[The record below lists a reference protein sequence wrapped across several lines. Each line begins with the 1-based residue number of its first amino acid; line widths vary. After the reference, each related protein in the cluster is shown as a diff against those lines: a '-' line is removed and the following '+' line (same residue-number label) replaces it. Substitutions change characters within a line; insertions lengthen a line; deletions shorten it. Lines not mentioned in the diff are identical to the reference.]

1 VEQARWEDTDRKSM
15 SSQTPIQHATPPTIR
30 PQGSSD
36 AAAEAPERKRL
47 VLGYLLAL
55 GRWRLA
61 LLAALSAVT
70 GLAEAA
76 VLAIVAQVAAALA
89 TKLNVVELHLGVTS
103 VHVSIQTLLIA
114 GGAIAAIRLILLVP
128 ASSLAARISADAQA
142 MIRGRLV
149 QAFLRASWA
158 VKSADREGRFQ
169 ELMTNQVSSATAGVV
184 QTTYVLTYLFSFVVL
199 VGSALVASPAA
210 AGIVAAACV
219 LLFAALRPLT
229 RAGGRAADELSIS
242 LLDHAGGV
250 SEATRLAEE
259 TQVFGV
265 TRAQEARLQQLIE
278 RARRLFFDTQF
289 NLRLVPN
296 IYQSAVYL
304 LLFGGLALIYTVDRS
319 GLASLG
325 VVVLLLVRAGTY
337 GNQAQNSYQ
346 VVRQT
351 GPFIERLEE
360 AIERYD
366 EGASMSGSEPFK
378 TLEAL
383 AFQDASYSYGE
394 RAQAPVL
401 SDITFDVKAGE
412 TIGIIGPSGAG
423 KSTLAQLLLRLRKPD
438 TGQYLVNGVPAHRL
452 RWGDWARLVA
462 FVPQTPQLIHAS
474 VAENIR
480 YFREVDQDDVERAAK
495 LAGIHSD
502 ILEWSDAYDTIVG
515 PRAAAVSVGQAQRI
529 CLARALALRP
539 QMLVLDEPTSALD
552 PTSERLIQAS
562 LTALRGS
569 LTLFVIAHRL
579 STIDICDR
587 VVVIVGGRLDAVEAF
602 EDLSARNAYFRSA
615 AHGVG

>member
-1 VEQARWEDTDRKSM
+1 M
-15 SSQTPIQHATPPTIR
+15 SSQTEIQHATPRTSKPQEATGVAAKTPLR
-30 PQGSSD
+30 P
-36 AAAEAPERKRL
+36 KWL
-47 VLGYLLAL
+47 VLKYLSAL
-55 GRWRLA
+55 GWWRPA
-61 LLAALSAVT
+61 LLAVLSVVT

-89 TKLNVVELHLGVTS
+89 TRRNVVETHLGVAS
-103 VHVSIQTLLIA
+103 GHVSIQTLLIA

-142 MIRGRLV
+142 LLRERLV

-169 ELMTNQVSSATAGVV
+169 ELMTNQVNSATAGLV
-184 QTTYVLTYLFSFVVL
+184 QATYVMTYLFSFVVL
-199 VGSALVASPAA
+199 VGSALLASPEA
-210 AGIVAAACV
+210 AGIVVAACV

-229 RAGGRAADELSIS
+229 RAGGRAAHELSVA
-242 LLDHAGGV
+242 LLEHAGGI

-265 TRAQEARLQQLIE
+265 TTAQEARLQRLIE
-278 RARRLFFDTQF
+278 RARQLFFGTQF

-296 IYQSAVYL
+296 LYQSAVYL
-304 LLFGGLALIYTVDRS
+304 LLFGGLALVYAIDRS

-346 VVRQT
+346 VVRQSE
-351 GPFIERLEE
+351 PFIERLEE
-360 AIERYD
+360 AMERYG
-366 EGASMSGSEPFK
+366 EAASPAGSEPFEA
-378 TLEAL
+378 LEAL
-383 AFQDASYSYGE
+383 AFEDVSYSYGE
-394 RAQAPVL
+394 RSRAQAL
-401 SDITFDVKAGE
+401 SDITFEVKAGE
-412 TIGIIGPSGAG
+412 TIGVIGPSGAG
-423 KSTLAQLLLRLRKPD
+423 KSTLAQLLLRLREPD

-452 RWGDWARLVA
+452 RWEDWARLVA

-480 YFREVDQDDVERAAK
+480 YFREVDQDDVERASK
-495 LAGIHSD
+495 LAGIHDD
-502 ILEWSDAYDTIVG
+502 IVGWSDGYDTVVG

-602 EDLSARNAYFRSA
+602 EDLPARNAYFRSA

>member
-1 VEQARWEDTDRKSM
+1 M
-15 SSQTPIQHATPPTIR
+15 SSQSQIQHAR
-30 PQGSSD
+30 PQTTQPEVPGG
-36 AAAEAPERKRL
+36 AAAKAPERNWL
-47 VLGYLLAL
+47 VLRHLLAL
-55 GRWRLA
+55 GWWKLA
-61 LLAALSAVT
+61 LLAALSAAT

-76 VLAIVAQVAAALA
+76 LLAIVAQVAAALA
-89 TKLNVVELHLGVTS
+89 TRPDVVEVHLGVAS
-103 VHVSIQTLLIA
+103 VQVSIGTLLIV
-114 GGAIAAIRLILLVP
+114 GGAIAAIRLILLFP
-128 ASSLAARISADAQA
+128 ASSMAARISADAQA
-142 MIRGRLV
+142 MIRERLG
-149 QAFLRASWA
+149 QAFLHASWA
-158 VKSADREGRFQ
+158 VKSTDREGTFQ
-169 ELMTNQVSSATAGVV
+169 ELMTNQVSSATNGVV
-184 QTTYVLTYLFSFVVL
+184 QTTYFVTYVFSFVVL
-199 VGSALVASPAA
+199 AVSALLASPAA
-210 AGIVAAACV
+210 AAIVAAACV
-219 LLFAALRPLT
+219 LLFVALRPLT
-229 RAGGRAADELSIS
+229 RAGGRASAELSFAM
-242 LLDHAGGV
+242 LEHAGGV

-278 RARRLFFDTQF
+278 RTRQFFYGTQF
-289 NLRLVPN
+289 SVRLVPN

-304 LLFGGLALIYTVDRS
+304 LLFGGLALIYAVDRS

-337 GNQAQNSYQ
+337 GNQAQSSYQ

-351 GPFIERLEE
+351 GPFIERLEQ

-366 EGASMSGSEPFK
+366 ESDSPSGSEPFDA
-378 TLEAL
+378 LEGLAL
-383 AFQDASYSYGE
+383 QEVSYSYGE
-394 RAQAPVL
+394 RGRAQAL

-423 KSTLAQLLLRLRKPD
+423 KSTLAQLLLRLRDPD
-438 TGQYLVNGVPAHRL
+438 AGQYLVNGVPAHQL
-452 RWGDWARLVA
+452 RWEDWSRLVA

-480 YFREVDQDDVERAAK
+480 YFREVDQEEVERAAE
-495 LAGIHSD
+495 LAGIHAD
-502 ILEWSDAYDTIVG
+502 ILEWNDGYDTTVG

-579 STIDICDR
+579 TTIDICDR
-587 VVVIVGGRLDAVEAF
+587 VAVIVGGRLDAVETF
-602 EDLSARNAYFRSA
+602 EDLQHRNAYFRDA
-615 AHGVG
+615 KHGVG

>member
-1 VEQARWEDTDRKSM
+1 
-15 SSQTPIQHATPPTIR
+15 
-30 PQGSSD
+30 
-36 AAAEAPERKRL
+36 
-47 VLGYLLAL
+47 LL
-55 GRWRLA
+55 R
-61 LLAALSAVT
+61 
-70 GLAEAA
+70 E
-76 VLAIVAQVAAALA
+76 
-89 TKLNVVELHLGVTS
+89 
-103 VHVSIQTLLIA
+103 
-114 GGAIAAIRLILLVP
+114 
-128 ASSLAARISADAQA
+128 
-142 MIRGRLV
+142 RLV

-169 ELMTNQVSSATAGVV
+169 ELMTNQVNSATAGLV
-184 QTTYVLTYLFSFVVL
+184 QATYVMTYLFSFVVL
-199 VGSALVASPAA
+199 VGSALLASPEA
-210 AGIVAAACV
+210 AGIVVAACV

-229 RAGGRAADELSIS
+229 RAGGRAAHELSVA
-242 LLDHAGGV
+242 LLEHAGGI

-265 TRAQEARLQQLIE
+265 TTAQEARLQRLIE
-278 RARRLFFDTQF
+278 RARQLFFGTQF

-296 IYQSAVYL
+296 LYQSAVYL
-304 LLFGGLALIYTVDRS
+304 LLFGGLALVYAIDRS

-346 VVRQT
+346 VVRQSE
-351 GPFIERLEE
+351 PFIERLEE
-360 AIERYD
+360 AMERYG
-366 EGASMSGSEPFK
+366 EAASPAGSEPFEA
-378 TLEAL
+378 LEAL
-383 AFQDASYSYGE
+383 AFEDVSYSYGE
-394 RAQAPVL
+394 RSRAQAL
-401 SDITFDVKAGE
+401 SDITFEVKAGE
-412 TIGIIGPSGAG
+412 TIGVIGPSGAG
-423 KSTLAQLLLRLRKPD
+423 KSTLAQLLLRLREPD

-452 RWGDWARLVA
+452 RWEDWARLVA

-480 YFREVDQDDVERAAK
+480 YFREVDQDDVERASK
-495 LAGIHSD
+495 LAGIHDD
-502 ILEWSDAYDTIVG
+502 IVGWSDGYDTVVG

-602 EDLSARNAYFRSA
+602 EDLPARNAYFRSA

>member
-1 VEQARWEDTDRKSM
+1 
-15 SSQTPIQHATPPTIR
+15 
-30 PQGSSD
+30 
-36 AAAEAPERKRL
+36 L
-47 VLGYLLAL
+47 VLKYLSAL
-55 GRWRLA
+55 GWWRPA
-61 LLAALSAVT
+61 LLAVLSVVT

-89 TKLNVVELHLGVTS
+89 TRRNVVETHLGVAS
-103 VHVSIQTLLIA
+103 GHVSIQTLLIA
-114 GGAIAAIRLILLVP
+114 GGAIAAIRMILLVP

-142 MIRGRLV
+142 LLRERLV

-169 ELMTNQVSSATAGVV
+169 ELMTNQVNSATAGLV
-184 QTTYVLTYLFSFVVL
+184 QATYVMTYLFSFVVL
-199 VGSALVASPAA
+199 VGSALLASPEA
-210 AGIVAAACV
+210 AGIVVAACV

-229 RAGGRAADELSIS
+229 RAGGRAAHELSVA
-242 LLDHAGGV
+242 LLEHAGGI

-265 TRAQEARLQQLIE
+265 TTAQEARLQRLIE
-278 RARRLFFDTQF
+278 RARQLFFGTQF

-296 IYQSAVYL
+296 LYQSAVYL
-304 LLFGGLALIYTVDRS
+304 LLFGGLALVYAIDRS

-346 VVRQT
+346 VVRQSE
-351 GPFIERLEE
+351 PFIERLEE
-360 AIERYD
+360 AMERYG
-366 EGASMSGSEPFK
+366 EAASPAGSEPFEA
-378 TLEAL
+378 LEAL
-383 AFQDASYSYGE
+383 AFEDVSYSYGE
-394 RAQAPVL
+394 RSRAQAL
-401 SDITFDVKAGE
+401 SDITFEVKAGE
-412 TIGIIGPSGAG
+412 TIGVIGPSGAG
-423 KSTLAQLLLRLRKPD
+423 KSTLAQLLLRLREPD

-452 RWGDWARLVA
+452 RWEDWARLVA

-480 YFREVDQDDVERAAK
+480 YFREVDQDDVERASK
-495 LAGIHSD
+495 LAGIHDD
-502 ILEWSDAYDTIVG
+502 IVGWSDGYDTVVG

-602 EDLSARNAYFRSA
+602 EDLPARNAYFRSA

>member
-1 VEQARWEDTDRKSM
+1 M
-15 SSQTPIQHATPPTIR
+15 SSQTPIQHATPPTTQ
-30 PQGSSD
+30 PQEQSG
-36 AAAEAPERKRL
+36 AAAEAPERKWL
-47 VLGYLLAL
+47 VLRYLLAL

-61 LLAALSAVT
+61 LLSALSVVT

-103 VHVSIQTLLIA
+103 VHVSIRTLLIL

-142 MIRGRLV
+142 MIRERLV

-184 QTTYVLTYLFSFVVL
+184 QTTYVLTYVFSFVVL
-199 VGSALVASPAA
+199 VGSALVASPEA
-210 AGIVAAACV
+210 AGIVAGACV
-219 LLFAALRPLT
+219 LLFAALRPMT
-229 RAGGRAADELSIS
+229 RAGGRAADELSVS

-265 TRAQEARLQQLIE
+265 ARAQEARLQQLIE
-278 RARRLFFDTQF
+278 RARRFFFDTQF

-366 EGASMSGSEPFK
+366 EGAVTSGSEPFEK
-378 TLEAL
+378 LEVL
-383 AFQDASYSYGE
+383 GFQDASYSYGE
-394 RAQAPVL
+394 RAEAPAL
-401 SDITFDVKAGE
+401 SDITFEVKAGE
-412 TIGIIGPSGAG
+412 TIGVIGPSGAG
-423 KSTLAQLLLRLRKPD
+423 KSTLAQLLLRLREPD

-452 RWGDWARLVA
+452 RWEDWARLVA

-480 YFREVDQDDVERAAK
+480 YFREVDQDDVERDSK
-495 LAGIHSD
+495 LDGIHDD
-502 ILEWSDAYDTIVG
+502 I
-515 PRAAAVSVGQAQRI
+515 
-529 CLARALALRP
+529 
-539 QMLVLDEPTSALD
+539 
-552 PTSERLIQAS
+552 
-562 LTALRGS
+562 
-569 LTLFVIAHRL
+569 
-579 STIDICDR
+579 
-587 VVVIVGGRLDAVEAF
+587 VVA
-602 EDLSARNAYFRSA
+602 
-615 AHGVG
+615 

>member
-1 VEQARWEDTDRKSM
+1 M
-15 SSQTPIQHATPPTIR
+15 SSQTKSRHATPPTAQ
-30 PQGSSD
+30 PPGQAG
-36 AAAEAPERKRL
+36 AAAEAPERKWL
-47 VLGYLLAL
+47 VLRYLLAL

-61 LLAALSAVT
+61 LLAALSIVT

-89 TKLNVVELHLGVTS
+89 TKLNVVEVHLGVTS

-114 GGAIAAIRLILLVP
+114 GGAIAAARLILLVP

-142 MIRGRLV
+142 MIRERLV
-149 QAFLRASWA
+149 HAFLRAGWS

-184 QTTYVLTYLFSFVVL
+184 QTTYVLTYLFSFIVL
-199 VGSALVASPAA
+199 VGSALVASPEA

-229 RAGGRAADELSIS
+229 RAGGRAADELSVS

-265 TRAQEARLQQLIE
+265 TRAQEAQLQELIQ
-278 RARRLFFDTQF
+278 RARQFFFETQF

-304 LLFGGLALIYTVDRS
+304 LLFGGLGLIYTVDRS

-366 EGASMSGSEPFK
+366 EGAATSGSQGFE
-378 TLEAL
+378 TLEVL
-383 AFQDASYSYGE
+383 AFQDASYSYRE
-394 RAQAPVL
+394 RAQAPAL
-401 SDITFDVKAGE
+401 SDITFEVKAGE

-423 KSTLAQLLLRLRKPD
+423 KSTLAQVLLRLREPD
-438 TGQYLVNGVPAHRL
+438 TGQYLVNGVPAHSL
-452 RWGDWARLVA
+452 RWEDWARLVA

-480 YFREVDQDDVERAAK
+480 YFREVDQADVERASQ
-495 LAGIHSD
+495 LAGIHDD
-502 ILEWSDAYDTIVG
+502 ILRWSDGYDTVVG

-529 CLARALALRP
+529 CLARALVLRP

-579 STIDICDR
+579 ATIDICDR
-587 VVVIVGGRLDAVEAF
+587 VVVIVGGRLDAIEAF
-602 EDLSARNAYFRSA
+602 EDLPARNAYFRSA

>member
-1 VEQARWEDTDRKSM
+1 M
-15 SSQTPIQHATPPTIR
+15 SSQTPIQHATPRTIP
-30 PQGSSD
+30 PQESSG
-36 AAAEAPERKRL
+36 AAAEAPERKWL

-61 LLAALSAVT
+61 VLAALSAVT

-89 TKLNVVELHLGVTS
+89 TKLNVVELHLGVGS
-103 VHVSIQTLLIA
+103 VHVSIQTLLIV

-142 MIRGRLV
+142 MVRERLV

-199 VGSALVASPAA
+199 IGSALVASPAA

-219 LLFAALRPLT
+219 ALFAALRPLT
-229 RAGGRAADELSIS
+229 RAGGRAADELSMS

-265 TRAQEARLQQLIE
+265 TRAQEARLQQLIA

-366 EGASMSGSEPFK
+366 EGASTAGSEPFE
-378 TLEAL
+378 TLEVL
-383 AFQDASYSYGE
+383 AFQDASYSYRE
-394 RAQAPVL
+394 RAQAPAL
-401 SDITFDVKAGE
+401 SDIAFEVKAGE

-423 KSTLAQLLLRLRKPD
+423 KSTLAQLLLRLREPD
-438 TGQYLVNGVPAHRL
+438 KGRYLVNGVPAHRL
-452 RWGDWARLVA
+452 RWEDWARLVA

-480 YFREVDQDDVERAAK
+480 YFREVDQADVERASE
-495 LAGIHSD
+495 LAGIHDD
-502 ILEWSDAYDTIVG
+502 ILGWNEGYDTVVG

-569 LTLFVIAHRL
+569 LTLFIIAHRL

-602 EDLSARNAYFRSA
+602 EDLPARNAYFRSA

>member
-1 VEQARWEDTDRKSM
+1 M
-15 SSQTPIQHATPPTIR
+15 
-30 PQGSSD
+30 
-36 AAAEAPERKRL
+36 
-47 VLGYLLAL
+47 
-55 GRWRLA
+55 
-61 LLAALSAVT
+61 
-70 GLAEAA
+70 
-76 VLAIVAQVAAALA
+76 LAIVAQVAAALA

-114 GGAIAAIRLILLVP
+114 GGAIAAARLILLVP

-142 MIRGRLV
+142 MIRERLV

-184 QTTYVLTYLFSFVVL
+184 QTTYVLTYAFSFVVL
-199 VGSALVASPAA
+199 VGSALVASPEA
-210 AGIVAAACV
+210 AGIVAVACV

-265 TRAQEARLQQLIE
+265 TGAQAARLQKLIE
-278 RARRLFFDTQF
+278 RARQFFFETQF

-351 GPFIERLEE
+351 APFIERLEE

-366 EGASMSGSEPFK
+366 EGATTSGSEPFE
-378 TLEAL
+378 TLDGL
-383 AFQDASYSYGE
+383 AFQDASYSYRE
-394 RAQAPVL
+394 RAQAPAL
-401 SDITFDVKAGE
+401 SDITFEVKTGE
-412 TIGIIGPSGAG
+412 TIGVIGPSGAG
-423 KSTLAQLLLRLRKPD
+423 KSTLAQLLLRLREPD

-452 RWGDWARLVA
+452 RWEDWARLVA

-480 YFREVDQDDVERAAK
+480 YFREVDQDDVERASK
-495 LAGIHSD
+495 LAGIHDD
-502 ILEWSDAYDTIVG
+502 ILGWNDGYDTIVG

-569 LTLFVIAHRL
+569 LILFVIAHRL

-602 EDLSARNAYFRSA
+602 EDLPARNAYFRSA
-615 AHGVG
+615 AHGIG

>member
-1 VEQARWEDTDRKSM
+1 M
-15 SSQTPIQHATPPTIR
+15 
-30 PQGSSD
+30 
-36 AAAEAPERKRL
+36 
-47 VLGYLLAL
+47 LGYLLAL

-61 LLAALSAVT
+61 LLAALSVVT

-89 TKLNVVELHLGVTS
+89 TKLNVVELHLGVAS
-103 VHVSIQTLLIA
+103 VHVSIRTLLIV

-142 MIRGRLV
+142 MIRERLV

-184 QTTYVLTYLFSFVVL
+184 QTTYVLTYVFSFVVL
-199 VGSALVASPAA
+199 VGSALVASPEA

-265 TRAQEARLQQLIE
+265 TRAQEARLQKLIQ
-278 RARRLFFDTQF
+278 RARQFFFETQF

-366 EGASMSGSEPFK
+366 EGAATSGSEPFE
-378 TLEAL
+378 TLEVL
-383 AFQDASYSYGE
+383 AFQDASYSYRE
-394 RAQAPVL
+394 RAQAPAL
-401 SDITFDVKAGE
+401 SDITFEVKAGE

-423 KSTLAQLLLRLRKPD
+423 KSTLAQLLLRLREPD

-452 RWGDWARLVA
+452 RWEDWARLVA

-480 YFREVDQDDVERAAK
+480 YFREVDQDDVERASQ
-495 LAGIHSD
+495 LAGIHDD
-502 ILEWSDAYDTIVG
+502 ILGWSDGYDTIVG

-602 EDLSARNAYFRSA
+602 EDLPARNAYFRSA

>member
-1 VEQARWEDTDRKSM
+1 M
-15 SSQTPIQHATPPTIR
+15 
-30 PQGSSD
+30 
-36 AAAEAPERKRL
+36 
-47 VLGYLLAL
+47 
-55 GRWRLA
+55 
-61 LLAALSAVT
+61 
-70 GLAEAA
+70 
-76 VLAIVAQVAAALA
+76 
-89 TKLNVVELHLGVTS
+89 
-103 VHVSIQTLLIA
+103 
-114 GGAIAAIRLILLVP
+114 
-128 ASSLAARISADAQA
+128 
-142 MIRGRLV
+142 
-149 QAFLRASWA
+149 
-158 VKSADREGRFQ
+158 
-169 ELMTNQVSSATAGVV
+169 
-184 QTTYVLTYLFSFVVL
+184 
-199 VGSALVASPAA
+199 
-210 AGIVAAACV
+210 
-219 LLFAALRPLT
+219 
-229 RAGGRAADELSIS
+229 S

-366 EGASMSGSEPFK
+366 EGASMSGSEPFE

-383 AFQDASYSYGE
+383 ALQDASYSYGE

-480 YFREVDQDDVERAAK
+480 YFREVGQDDVERAAK

>member
-1 VEQARWEDTDRKSM
+1 MLS
-15 SSQTPIQHATPPTIR
+15 
-30 PQGSSD
+30 
-36 AAAEAPERKRL
+36 
-47 VLGYLLAL
+47 YLLAL

-61 LLAALSAVT
+61 LLAALSLIT

-89 TKLNVVELHLGVTS
+89 TKPNVVELHLGVGS
-103 VHVSIQTLLIA
+103 VHVSIRTLLIA

-142 MIRGRLV
+142 MIRERLV

-184 QTTYVLTYLFSFVVL
+184 QTTYVLTYLFSFLVL

-265 TRAQEARLQQLIE
+265 TRAQEARLKKLIQ
-278 RARRLFFDTQF
+278 RARRFFFETQF

-360 AIERYD
+360 AIERYE
-366 EGASMSGSEPFK
+366 EGAATSGSEPFEK
-378 TLEAL
+378 LDVL
-383 AFQDASYSYGE
+383 AFQDASYSYRE
-394 RAQAPVL
+394 RAQAPAL

-423 KSTLAQLLLRLRKPD
+423 KSTLAQLLLRLREPD
-438 TGQYLVNGVPAHRL
+438 TGQYLVNGVPANCL
-452 RWGDWARLVA
+452 RWEDWARLVA
-462 FVPQTPQLIHAS
+462 FVPQTPQLVHAS

-480 YFREVDQDDVERAAK
+480 YFRDVDRADVERAAQ
-495 LAGIHSD
+495 LAGIHDD
-502 ILEWSDAYDTIVG
+502 ILRWSDGYDTIVG

-615 AHGVG
+615 THGVG

>member
-1 VEQARWEDTDRKSM
+1 M
-15 SSQTPIQHATPPTIR
+15 SSQTEIQHATPRTTQPQEANGVAAKTRLR
-30 PQGSSD
+30 P
-36 AAAEAPERKRL
+36 KWL
-47 VLGYLLAL
+47 VLRYLSAL
-55 GRWRLA
+55 GWWRPA
-61 LLAALSAVT
+61 LLAVLSVVT

-89 TKLNVVELHLGVTS
+89 TRRNVVETHLGVTS
-103 VHVSIQTLLIA
+103 AHVSIQTLLIA
-114 GGAIAAIRLILLVP
+114 GGAIAAIRLILLIP
-128 ASSLAARISADAQA
+128 ASSLAARISADGQA
-142 MIRGRLV
+142 LIRERLV

-169 ELMTNQVSSATAGVV
+169 ELMTNQVNSATAGIV
-184 QTTYVLTYLFSFVVL
+184 QATYVMTYLFSFVVL
-199 VGSALVASPAA
+199 VGSALLASPEA
-210 AGIVAAACV
+210 AGIVVAACV

-229 RAGGRAADELSIS
+229 RAGGRAAHELSIA
-242 LLDHAGGV
+242 LLEHAGGV

-265 TRAQEARLQQLIE
+265 TTAQQARLQRLIE
-278 RARRLFFDTQF
+278 QARQLFFGTQF

-296 IYQSAVYL
+296 LYQSAVYL
-304 LLFGGLALIYTVDRS
+304 LLFGGLALVYTIDRS

-346 VVRQT
+346 VVRQSE
-351 GPFIERLEE
+351 PFIERLEE
-360 AIERYD
+360 AMERYG
-366 EGASMSGSEPFK
+366 EAAAPAGSERFDA
-378 TLEAL
+378 LDVL
-383 AFQDASYSYGE
+383 AFEDVSYSYGE
-394 RAQAPVL
+394 RARAPAL
-401 SDITFDVKAGE
+401 SDITFEVKAGE
-412 TIGIIGPSGAG
+412 TIGVIGPSGAG
-423 KSTLAQLLLRLRKPD
+423 KSTLAQLLLRLREPD
-438 TGQYLVNGVPAHRL
+438 QGQYLVNGVPAHRL
-452 RWGDWARLVA
+452 RWEDWARLVA

-480 YFREVDQDDVERAAK
+480 YFREVDQNDVERASK
-495 LAGIHSD
+495 LAGIHDD
-502 ILEWSDAYDTIVG
+502 IVGWSDGYDTVIG

-602 EDLSARNAYFRSA
+602 EDLPARNAYFRSA